1 MIELLV
7 GVAGALVFIGLV
19 AIVNKVLERRDRR

>member
-7 GVAGALVFIGLV
+7 GVAGALVFIALV
-19 AIVNKVLERRDRR
+19 SIINKVLERRDRR